1 MNTTGW
7 AQSMGV
13 DKLMKGFDSEIQPE
27 SIVDS
32 IQDDFSTNFEQ
43 KNEKTV
49 MFKDFPTRDLHPSD
63 YLSTIAPHIS
73 EELISSQNFAEIK
86 SLAQHL
92 TGNLTSFF
100 GFESRL
106 NSSDSRSD
114 YMFAISSK
122 NGERETLLNLFKT
135 KALPELFLTNP
146 EWNRVGKFV
155 ESWTDFKSEIN
166 KNALSLW
173 FEFDTAEETNKVPI
187 PSIFIHTA
195 PLRIDSP
202 EDKKNCLWITR
213 EAIPILT
220 GLEASEKVEKCLINC
235 LEKLPEGARLLDVGV
250 MLSRPTTEM
259 RLVMN
264 RMKPKDIIPY
274 LKSIGWE
281 GNINEL
287 QDLIS
292 ELEKYVNRIVL
303 QIGIGEKVDSKVGIE
318 CRFFPDQYNLEKGWS
333 QFLDYLHEKGMCST
347 EKRNAF
353 LKFPGEELND
363 DLEEFNLQNYVPTVK
378 LDENSSANALVR
390 YISHIKINYKP
401 NCPLDAK
408 GYLGIRVFSHE
419 SNNITRMVK

>member
-1 MNTTGW
+1 MNITGW
-7 AQSMGV
+7 IKNMGV
-13 DKLMKGFDSEIQPE
+13 NKVIKEFESPLQPE
-27 SIVDS
+27 SIADS
-32 IQDDFSTNFEQ
+32 IEDTFSSPLDKGPENTIMFNEYPT
-43 KNEKTV
+43 KN
-49 MFKDFPTRDLHPSD
+49 LHPSD
-63 YLSTIAPHIS
+63 YLSSIASHIP
-73 EELISSQNFAEIK
+73 EEIISSKNFSEIK
-86 SLAQHL
+86 NLAQHL

-100 GFESRL
+100 GFESKL
-106 NSSDSRSD
+106 TSTNARSD

-122 NGERETLLNLFKT
+122 NDERKTLLNLFKT
-135 KALPELFLTNP
+135 RSLPKSFLASP

-155 ESWTDFKSEIN
+155 EAWADIKSEIN

-173 FEFDTAEETNKVPI
+173 FEFDTAEEVNKIPI

-202 EDKKNCLWITR
+202 ETKKDCLWITR

-220 GLEASEKVEKCLINC
+220 GLEAPEKVEKCLIKC
-235 LEKLPEGARLLDVGV
+235 LEKLPKGARLLDVGI
-250 MLSRPTTEM
+250 MLSRPTAEM

-274 LKSIGWE
+274 LKSIGWR
-281 GNINEL
+281 GNIEEL
-287 QDLIS
+287 QELIS
-292 ELEKYVNRIVL
+292 ELKKYVNRIVL

-333 QFLDYLHEKGMCST
+333 QFLDYLHEKGMCSA

-353 LKFPGEELND
+353 LKFPGEELNE

-378 LDENSSANALVR
+378 LDKNSSANALVR

-408 GYLGIRVFSHE
+408 GYLGIRLFSHE
-419 SNNITRMVK
+419 SNNITKMIK